1 MIGSLRGTVL
11 ERIPGPTAGELLLE
25 VGGVGYRLSVPT
37 GTLALAEV
45 GAGLFVHVH
54 THVREDAIILYGF
67 ATRAERQS
75 FDILLAVHG
84 VGPALA
90 LALLS
95 THAPA
100 ALTRIVL
107 GEDVDALTLVPGV
120 GRKTAVRLLMELRA
134 KFDVVEL
141 GPELVAVADSGS
153 PGRAPLPDPLGDVR
167 AALAGLGYGAD
178 EVREVLR
185 SLPGPTADSPDAPPD
200 AAELLRLALRQLAGA
215 R

>member
-11 ERIPGPTAGELLLE
+11 ERLPGPSAGELLIE
-25 VGGVGYRLSVPT
+25 VGGVGYRVVVPT
-37 GTLALAEV
+37 GTLALAEP
-45 GAGLFVHVH
+45 GAAFFVHVH

-67 ATRAERQS
+67 ASRAERLC
-75 FDILLAVHG
+75 FDALLGVHG

-95 THAPA
+95 THGPA
-100 ALTRIVL
+100 ALQRIVVT
-107 GEDVDALTLVPGV
+107 EDADALTLVPGV

-134 KFDVVEL
+134 KQDLLDDANLSDLVVL
-141 GPELVAVADSGS
+141 PAAPAAADA
-153 PGRAPLPDPLGDVR
+153 RADVR

-178 EVREVLR
+178 EVRSVM
-185 SLPGPTADSPDAPPD
+185 
-200 AAELLRLALRQLAGA
+200 AELPTDGETEDLLRHALRQLAAA